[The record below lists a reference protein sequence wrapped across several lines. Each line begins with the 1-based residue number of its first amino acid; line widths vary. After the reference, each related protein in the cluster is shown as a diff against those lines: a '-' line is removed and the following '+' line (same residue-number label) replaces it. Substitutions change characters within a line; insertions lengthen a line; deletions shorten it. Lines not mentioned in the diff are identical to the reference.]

1 MPFIRGPQ
9 ESSVNGR
16 NATPHKLSNC
26 LPTKHILLQ
35 NLVSL
40 FAAFQIVEH
49 WIMKGDLIKT
59 YTILTGL
66 DWLGAEMI
74 NLTVLV
80 DSQAEQS
87 QH

>member
-1 MPFIRGPQ
+1 
-9 ESSVNGR
+9 
-16 NATPHKLSNC
+16 
-26 LPTKHILLQ
+26 
-35 NLVSL
+35 
-40 FAAFQIVEH
+40 
-49 WIMKGDLIKT
+49 MKGDLIKT